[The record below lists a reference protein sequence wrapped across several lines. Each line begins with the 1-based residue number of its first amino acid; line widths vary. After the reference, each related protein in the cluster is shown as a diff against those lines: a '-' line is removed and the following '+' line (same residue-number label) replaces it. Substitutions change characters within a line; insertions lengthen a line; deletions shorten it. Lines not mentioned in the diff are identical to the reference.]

1 MSTKY
6 TKPDIAPTSLND
18 IFRAN
23 IPDDFELPTCG
34 IEDVDRAVFNLFN
47 EQLPLFYKKEGEQT
61 RVPVIFATGERAF
74 VLRRNKPITDRS
86 GALILPLVSILRSDL
101 TQETPKGFGIGPGNG
116 SLVISKRKFADS
128 IDYFNEQNA
137 EGLLNQDNVVN
148 SNKNI
153 GPSLRNYRRNL
164 GGAVVKNEVSS
175 QITEI
180 ISIPPPRYFSATY
193 EVAIWAQ
200 YLQQMNKLLEAIMSS
215 YNLNP
220 AKSFKLET
228 DKGYWFVG
236 FVEDSFSSEV
246 NFDGMTDSERIVK
259 YNLSI
264 SVNGYIINPKF
275 HGSQNTVRRTL
286 SAPKISFD
294 TKFHESAAEIITGIP
309 SSNLDHYINSDLEN
323 VDEPLPGRAVG
334 GKRIPHIGPPNST
347 SGNVE
352 GIVDS
357 TDFGSATI
365 GGFSPPEKSEFVRTE
380 SYIDPFT
387 GKRKYKTVL
396 IKTKKSRHGETVHSL
411 TRIE

>member
-1 MSTKY
+1 M
-6 TKPDIAPTSLND
+6 
-18 IFRAN
+18 
-23 IPDDFELPTCG
+23 
-34 IEDVDRAVFNLFN
+34 
-47 EQLPLFYKKEGEQT
+47 
-61 RVPVIFATGERAF
+61 
-74 VLRRNKPITDRS
+74 
-86 GALILPLVSILRSDL
+86 
-101 TQETPKGFGIGPGNG
+101 
-116 SLVISKRKFADS
+116 
-128 IDYFNEQNA
+128 
-137 EGLLNQDNVVN
+137 
-148 SNKNI
+148 
-153 GPSLRNYRRNL
+153 
-164 GGAVVKNEVSS
+164 
-175 QITEI
+175 
-180 ISIPPPRYFSATY
+180 
-193 EVAIWAQ
+193 
-200 YLQQMNKLLEAIMSS
+200 
-215 YNLNP
+215 
-220 AKSFKLET
+220 
-228 DKGYWFVG
+228 
-236 FVEDSFSSEV
+236 
-246 NFDGMTDSERIVK
+246 
-259 YNLSI
+259 
-264 SVNGYIINPKF
+264 
-275 HGSQNTVRRTL
+275 